1 MTAIRKRNA
10 LAALLMVLCLLLS
23 FSIVSVS
30 ADDTDV
36 EGEATAAEAEAT
48 GAATDA
54 ATDAATE
61 AATEAGTTGTTEKV
75 EKVDHTQGIINL
87 CVGGVIL
94 IALIALAIVFRKKIP
109 VWYRSLKSECGK
121 IVWCPKDKLKKNTFV
136 VIVIILALTV
146 LIGVLDF
153 AFSNGLILLN
163 GLFKK

>member
-36 EGEATAAEAEAT
+36 EGEATAAEA
-48 GAATDA
+48 TDA

-61 AATEAGTTGTTEKV
+61 AGTTAETTGTTEKV
-75 EKVDHTQGIINL
+75 EKVDHTKGIINL

-94 IALIALAIVFRKKIP
+94 IALIVLAIVYRSKIP
-109 VWYRSLKSECGK
+109 VWFRSLKSECGK

>member
-48 GAATDA
+48 DA

-61 AATEAGTTGTTEKV
+61 AATEARTTGTTEKV

-109 VWYRSLKSECGK
+109 VWFRSLKSECGK

>member
-36 EGEATAAEAEAT
+36 EGEATAAEA
-48 GAATDA
+48 
-54 ATDAATE
+54 TDAATE
-61 AATEAGTTGTTEKV
+61 AGTTAETTGTTEKV
-75 EKVDHTQGIINL
+75 EKVDHTKGIINL

-94 IALIALAIVFRKKIP
+94 IALIVLAIVYRSKIP
-109 VWYRSLKSECGK
+109 VWFRSLKSECGK